1 MLFCCKKGR
10 YHDTDTGCPDI
21 KEPAIF
27 TDWFSKSDVLQFEK
41 DVLGRFSIPAFVA
54 FKTRCIVNSLTT
66 YLVTKPENFEFVRQT
81 GQIPVASLEEAW
93 LLAQQELAKQGKD
106 DYKITIMGHASA
118 TMPVLEA

>member
-1 MLFCCKKGR
+1 M
-10 YHDTDTGCPDI
+10 
-21 KEPAIF
+21 
-27 TDWFSKSDVLQFEK
+27 LQFEK
-41 DVLGRFSIPAFVA
+41 DVRADFSIPALLL

>member
-1 MLFCCKKGR
+1 M
-10 YHDTDTGCPDI
+10 
-21 KEPAIF
+21 
-27 TDWFSKSDVLQFEK
+27 LQFEK
-41 DVLGRFSIPAFVA
+41 MYGQIFYTCFVA

-118 TMPVLEA
+118 TMPVLGSVTVFWRESIYGFKKIRFKHR

>member
-1 MLFCCKKGR
+1 MQ
-10 YHDTDTGCPDI
+10 
-21 KEPAIF
+21 KE
-27 TDWFSKSDVLQFEK
+27 
-41 DVLGRFSIPAFVA
+41 
-54 FKTRCIVNSLTT
+54 TRRNSAAGNAHAKANPPRKLTRA
-66 YLVTKPENFEFVRQT
+66 KPENFEFVRQT